1 MMSVWILANLDTF
14 RSTGVV
20 FGVSRGVVHCHYL
33 TVSEALR
40 ELASRYI
47 KWPSRL
53 ERQRIAS
60 IIERRTGYRGVCG
73 AIDGTL
79 INTTAP
85 KTQGERYMDRHQ
97 RYSLNVQAVCDHNL
111 LYRDVYIGQPGSVH
125 DSRVFQRSPLHD
137 LFLEGNDLLD
147 EDEHI
152 LGDGGYDLTNKVTFY
167 WVKI

>member
-1 MMSVWILANLDTF
+1 M
-14 RSTGVV
+14 

-33 TVSEALR
+33 TVIEALR

-47 KWPSRL
+47 KWPSRS

-60 IIERRTGYRGVCG
+60 IIERRSGYKGVCG

-85 KTQGERYMDRHQ
+85 KIQRERYIDRHQ

-125 DSRVFQRSPLHD
+125 DTRVFQRSPLHD

-152 LGDGGYDLTNKVTFY
+152 LGDGGYDLTNKV
-167 WVKI
+167 